1 MFVEHT
7 LYIYFEISYG
17 LRVLCPTYPVER
29 RLLMAKYISGFAKKG
44 TTTYYFVK
52 DAVTGKLDTDC
63 TRYLKHKVRQNRA
76 NNTIKRIAYILP
88 FYMNFL
94 SDKGLTLRAVS
105 DLKFSE
111 QSEHFSD
118 FLMAVKKGAHT
129 GSMKEVKNNTANS
142 YLQAVFGLYDF
153 FTP

>member
-1 MFVEHT
+1 
-7 LYIYFEISYG
+7 
-17 LRVLCPTYPVER
+17 
-29 RLLMAKYISGFAKKG
+29 MAKYISGSAKKG

-88 FYMNFL
+88 FYMNYL

-111 QSEHFSD
+111 QSEHFSE
-118 FLMAVKKGAHT
+118 G
-129 GSMKEVKNNTANS
+129 
-142 YLQAVFGLYDF
+142 
-153 FTP
+153 

>member
-1 MFVEHT
+1 MSHISGRKEA
-7 LYIYFEISYG
+7 SYG
-17 LRVLCPTYPVER
+17 KVHIGIC
-29 RLLMAKYISGFAKKG
+29 KKG

-88 FYMNFL
+88 FYMNYL

-118 FLMAVKKGAHT
+118 FLM
-129 GSMKEVKNNTANS
+129 EVKRVPIPGA
-142 YLQAVFGLYDF
+142 
-153 FTP
+153 

>member
-1 MFVEHT
+1 MSPISGRKEA
-7 LYIYFEISYG
+7 SYG
-17 LRVLCPTYPVER
+17 KVHIGICEKGE
-29 RLLMAKYISGFAKKG
+29 LLPI
-44 TTTYYFVK
+44 TFVK
-52 DAVTGKLDTDC
+52 DAVTGKSDTDC

-94 SDKGLTLRAVS
+94 SDKGLSLRAVS

-118 FLMAVKKGAHT
+118 FLMEVKKGAHT

-153 FTP
+153 YRDGTLPLPKSTG